1 VPAIKATRT
10 HPYRYLSD
18 SLDVADPQA
27 IARLYDELDG
37 RDISTRQALEDFIFD
52 WDELYAVLYEAN
64 VEAYID
70 MTSDTTNQSFQER
83 YSHISENVVPLMDQR
98 NFKLKQK
105 MLESPALDELGSEYD
120 VFLRQVRAEVR
131 VFREENVALQ
141 TEERRLNQ
149 EFQQISGRRKAE
161 FRGQTYT
168 PAQLQPFLEE
178 TDRQTREEAWRAL
191 SEAKLAD
198 ATILDELYD
207 QMYELRQ
214 QVARNAGFSN
224 YRDYRFQELK
234 RFDYTPQD
242 CEAFH
247 EAVEKHVVPVAT
259 EDNAR
264 RKRLLGIDSLRPW
277 DLSVDAEGYEPLRP
291 FSDVEKLK
299 EGCERIFQQIDPELG
314 GYFRQMMQDNLL
326 DLENR
331 AGKAP
336 GGYMEA
342 LPSKRVPFIYMNAVG
357 THRDVETLLHEG
369 GHSFHF
375 FLSRELPLLNYQMT
389 GIGAEFAEVASMT
402 MEYLCQPY
410 LSAFYNEEEI
420 RRIRE
425 EKIRDS
431 MQWFPFMAMI
441 DAFQHWVYTAEDHGP
456 EARRAR
462 WAELE
467 RRFRPDLDS
476 SGLEQYRDIGWQY
489 LHVFSYPFYFIEYA
503 IAQLAAMRIWLNSLE
518 DERGAVEAYK
528 RGLALGGS
536 RPLPELF
543 KAAGAEFGLDE
554 RTVKSIVDGAL
565 AQMSR

>member
-10 HPYRYLSD
+10 RPYRFVSD
-18 SLDVADPQA
+18 SLDVIDPQA
-27 IARLYDELDG
+27 IARLYDELGG
-37 RDISTRQALEDFIFD
+37 RDISTRQALEDFILD

-70 MTSDTTNQSFQER
+70 MTSDTTNTEFQER
-83 YSHISENVVPLMDQR
+83 YTFISENVVPLMDQR
-98 NFKLKQK
+98 NFTLKQK
-105 MLESPALDELGSEYD
+105 MLESSALNELGSEYD
-120 VFLRQVRAEVR
+120 VFLRQVRAEVAL
-131 VFREENVALQ
+131 FREENIPLQ
-141 TEERRLNQ
+141 TEERKLNQ
-149 EFQQISGRRKAE
+149 EYQQISGGQKAE

-168 PAQLQPFLEE
+168 LAQLQPFLEE

-191 SEAKLAD
+191 FEVKLAN
-198 ATILDELYD
+198 AAKLDELYD

-214 QVARNAGFSN
+214 QMARNAGFSN

-259 EDNAR
+259 EHNAR

-291 FSDVEKLK
+291 FSDVDKLK

-314 GYFRQMMQDNLL
+314 GYFRQMMEDNLL

-331 AGKAP
+331 EGKAP

-410 LSAFYNEEEI
+410 LSAFYSEEEI
-420 RRIRE
+420 SRIRE

-441 DAFQHWVYTAEDHGP
+441 DAFQHWVYTAEDHSAG
-456 EARRAR
+456 ARRAK

-467 RRFRPDLDS
+467 RRFRPDLDC
-476 SGLEQYRDIGWQY
+476 SGLEQYREIGWQY

-543 KAAGAEFGLDE
+543 RAAGAEFGLDE

-565 AQMSR
+565 AQMPR

>member
-1 VPAIKATRT
+1 MPAIKATRT
-10 HPYRYLSD
+10 RPYRFVSD
-18 SLDVADPQA
+18 SLDVIDPQA
-27 IARLYDELDG
+27 IARLYDELEG
-37 RDISTRQALEDFIFD
+37 CDIPTRHALEDFIFD

-70 MTSDTTNQSFQER
+70 MTSDTTNTEFQER
-83 YSHISENVVPLMDQR
+83 YTFISENVVPLMDQR
-98 NFKLKQK
+98 NFTLKQK
-105 MLESPALDELGSEYD
+105 MLESPALNELGSEYD
-120 VFLRQVRAEVR
+120 VFLRQVRAEVAL
-131 VFREENVALQ
+131 FREENISLQ
-141 TEERRLNQ
+141 TEERKLNQ
-149 EFQQISGRRKAE
+149 EYQQISGGQKAE

-168 PAQLQPFLEE
+168 LAQLQPFLEE
-178 TDRQTREEAWRAL
+178 TDRQTREEAWRAR
-191 SEAKLAD
+191 SEVRLAD
-198 ATILDELYD
+198 SDRLDELYD
-207 QMYELRQ
+207 RMYELRQ
-214 QVARNAGFSN
+214 QMARNAGFSN

-247 EAVEKHVVPVAT
+247 EAVEKHVVPVVT
-259 EDNAR
+259 ENNSR
-264 RKRLLGIDSLRPW
+264 RKRLLGIDPLRPW
-277 DLSVDAEGYEPLRP
+277 DLSVDAEGHEPLRP
-291 FSDVEKLK
+291 FSDVGKLK

-314 GYFRQMMQDNLL
+314 GYFRQMMEDNLL

-331 AGKAP
+331 EGKAP

-410 LSAFYNEEEI
+410 LSAFYSEEEI
-420 RRIRE
+420 GRIRE

-441 DAFQHWVYTAEDHGP
+441 DAFQHWVYTAEGHGP
-456 EARRAR
+456 EARRAK

-467 RRFRPDLDS
+467 MRFRPDLDW

-489 LHVFSYPFYFIEYA
+489 LHVFTYPFYFIEYA
-503 IAQLAAMRIWLNSLE
+503 IAELAAMRIWLNSLE

-543 KAAGAEFGLDE
+543 RAAGAEFGLDE

-565 AQMSR
+565 AQMPR